1 MLQVYFLL
9 LEGFDYGITSI
20 DSLNL
25 LIAEDEEKRARA
37 LKKGLE
43 LKGFA
48 VDWLADSE
56 KARNRILLYRNE
68 YDLIILDLMLPGID
82 GATITESVRK
92 ENVTTPIIILT
103 ARNETEHKVDL
114 LNKGADDYIV
124 KPFSFEELLARIN
137 SVLRRPSVAQ
147 PVILKVGDLEMDT
160 STRVVRKEGEEIPL
174 TLKEFSLLECFM
186 RQPNE
191 VLSREKLFDHVW
203 DFNSL
208 SWSNV
213 LDVHMK
219 NLRKKLNHDRNDSP
233 LFETVRGVGYRL
245 TGAVQ
250 E

>member
-1 MLQVYFLL
+1 MH
-9 LEGFDYGITSI
+9 I
-20 DSLNL
+20 
-25 LIAEDEEKRARA
+25 LIVEDEEKLAKA

-43 LKGFA
+43 AKGFA

-82 GATITESVRK
+82 GAAITESVRK

-124 KPFSFEELLARIN
+124 KPFSFEELLARIS
-137 SVLRRPSVAQ
+137 SVLRRPTTAT
-147 PVILKVGDLEMDT
+147 PVTLKVGPLEMDT
-160 STRVVRKEGEEIPL
+160 ATRVVRKNGEEVPL

-186 RQPNE
+186 REPGV
-191 VLSREKLFDHVW
+191 VLTREKLFDHVW

-219 NLRKKLNHDRNDSP
+219 NLRKKLSHDDEQP

-245 TGAVQ
+245 AGEVHA
-250 E
+250 

>member
-1 MLQVYFLL
+1 MH
-9 LEGFDYGITSI
+9 
-20 DSLNL
+20 L
-25 LIAEDEEKRARA
+25 LIVEDEERLAKA

-43 LKGFA
+43 LKGYA
-48 VDWLADSE
+48 VDWLPDPD
-56 KARNRILLYRNE
+56 KALNRILLYRNE
-68 YDLIILDLMLPGID
+68 YDLIILDLMLPGSMD
-82 GATITESVRK
+82 GAAITEKARA
-92 ENVTTPIIILT
+92 EGVTTPIIILT

-124 KPFSFEELLARIN
+124 KPFSFEELISRIGA
-137 SVLRRPSVAQ
+137 VMRRPAQ
-147 PVILKVGDLEMDT
+147 TKPVTLKVGPLEMDMA
-160 STRVVRKEGEEIPL
+160 TRVVRKEGSEVPL

-186 RQPNE
+186 RQPGE

-219 NLRKKLNHDRNDSP
+219 NLRKKLGMSMHGDA

-245 TGAVQ
+245 VGEPA
-250 E
+250 

>member
-1 MLQVYFLL
+1 MH
-9 LEGFDYGITSI
+9 I
-20 DSLNL
+20 
-25 LIAEDEEKRARA
+25 LIVEDEERLAKA

-43 LKGFA
+43 LKGYA

-56 KARNRILLYRNE
+56 KARNRILLYRSE

-82 GATITESVRK
+82 GATITESVRQ
-92 ENVTTPIIILT
+92 EGVTTPIIILT

-137 SVLRRPSVAQ
+137 SVLRRPTQSK
-147 PVILKVGDLEMDT
+147 PVVLKVGDLEMDMA
-160 STRVVRKEGEEIPL
+160 TRVVRKEGTEVPL

-219 NLRKKLNHDRNDSP
+219 NLRKKLGTDENGDN

-245 TGAVQ
+245 AG
-250 E
+250 EIRE

>member
-1 MLQVYFLL
+1 MH
-9 LEGFDYGITSI
+9 
-20 DSLNL
+20 L
-25 LIAEDEEKRARA
+25 LIVEDEERLARA

-43 LKGFA
+43 SRGYA
-48 VDWLADSE
+48 VDWLANSE
-56 KARNRILLYRNE
+56 KARNRILLYRDE
-68 YDLIILDLMLPGID
+68 YDLVLLDLMLPGMD
-82 GATITESVRK
+82 GAAITESVRK
-92 ENVTTPIIILT
+92 EGVTVPIIILT

-114 LNKGADDYIV
+114 LNKGADDYVV

-147 PVILKVGDLEMDT
+147 QVVLKAGPIELDVA
-160 STRVVRKEGEEIPL
+160 TRTVRKDGKEVPL
-174 TLKEFSLLECFM
+174 TLKEFALLECFM
-186 RQPNE
+186 REPGV

-219 NLRKKLNHDRNDSP
+219 NLRKKINHGNDES
-233 LFETVRGVGYRL
+233 LFETVRGVGYRF
-245 TGAVQ
+245 TAPVR

>member
-1 MLQVYFLL
+1 MH
-9 LEGFDYGITSI
+9 
-20 DSLNL
+20 L
-25 LIAEDEEKRARA
+25 LIVEDEERLAKA

-43 LKGFA
+43 MKGFA
-48 VDWLADSE
+48 VDWLADPE
-56 KARNRILLYRNE
+56 KARSRILLYRNE
-68 YDLIILDLMLPGID
+68 YDMILLDLMLPGMD
-82 GATITESVRK
+82 GAQITESVRK
-92 ENVTTPIIILT
+92 EGVTTPIIILT
-103 ARNETEHKVDL
+103 GRGETEHKVDL

-137 SVLRRPSVAQ
+137 SVMRRPELSK
-147 PVILKVGDLEMDT
+147 PTILKVGPLEMDMA
-160 STRVVRKEGEEIPL
+160 TRVVRKEGEEVQL

-219 NLRKKLNHDRNDSP
+219 NLRKKLGSDEQDP

-245 TGAVQ
+245 VGEVA
-250 E
+250 

>member
-1 MLQVYFLL
+1 MH
-9 LEGFDYGITSI
+9 
-20 DSLNL
+20 L
-25 LIAEDEEKRARA
+25 LIVEDEEKLAKA
-37 LKKGLE
+37 LKKGLT

-48 VDWLADSE
+48 VDWLPDPE
-56 KARNRILLYRNE
+56 KARSRILLYRDE
-68 YDLIILDLMLPGID
+68 YDLILLDLMLPGLD

-137 SVLRRPSVAQ
+137 SVLRRPTPLQASV
-147 PVILKVGDLEMDT
+147 LKVGDLEMDT
-160 STRVVRKEGEEIPL
+160 AARVVRKEGKEVPL

-186 RQPNE
+186 REPGI

-203 DFNSL
+203 DFNAL

-219 NLRKKLNHDRNDSP
+219 NLRKKLDHENSREQI
-233 LFETVRGVGYRL
+233 FETVRGVGYRL
-245 TGAVQ
+245 AGAVQ
-250 E
+250 G

>member
-1 MLQVYFLL
+1 MH
-9 LEGFDYGITSI
+9 
-20 DSLNL
+20 L
-25 LIAEDEEKRARA
+25 LIVEDEEKLAKA

-43 LKGFA
+43 MKGYA
-48 VDWLADSE
+48 VDWLPDPE
-56 KARNRILLYRNE
+56 KARSRILLYRDE
-68 YDLIILDLMLPGID
+68 YDLILLDLMLPGLD

-92 ENVTTPIIILT
+92 EGVTTPIIILT

-124 KPFSFEELLARIN
+124 KPFSFDELLARIS
-137 SVLRRPSVAQ
+137 SVLRRPQTSQ
-147 PVILKVGDLEMDT
+147 PVILRVGDLEMNA
-160 STRVVRKEGEEIPL
+160 STRTVTKRGEEVPL

-219 NLRKKLNHDRNDSP
+219 NLRKKLHDDEYATP
-233 LFETVRGVGYRL
+233 VFETVRGVGYRL
-245 TGAVQ
+245 AGEVRN
-250 E
+250 

>member
-1 MLQVYFLL
+1 MH
-9 LEGFDYGITSI
+9 
-20 DSLNL
+20 L
-25 LIAEDEEKRARA
+25 LIVEDEERLAKA

-48 VDWLADSE
+48 VDWLADPE
-56 KARNRILLYRNE
+56 KARSRILLYRNE
-68 YDLIILDLMLPGID
+68 YDLIILDLMLPGLD
-82 GATITESVRK
+82 GATITETVRK
-92 ENVTTPIIILT
+92 EGVTTPIVILT

-124 KPFSFEELLARIN
+124 KPFSFEELLSRLNA
-137 SVLRRPSVAQ
+137 VLRRPAQ
-147 PVILKVGDLEMDT
+147 QKPVTLKVGPLEMDMA
-160 STRVVRKEGEEIPL
+160 TRVVRRDGQEIPL

-219 NLRKKLNHDRNDSP
+219 NLRKKLGANEDGEQ

-245 TGAVQ
+245 LGEVHA
-250 E
+250 